1 MRNFYFMAQYTNET
15 GSVNFRL
22 KEPKSEI
29 SRIMGRYSFKGLQAD
44 FSTGLKI
51 TPSCW
56 DTETKTVTSGTNKR
70 EINLKLSKFKTS
82 IVDAHKNFNE
92 HYNRVPTK
100 EELKTIVDNAVEGKE
115 LSTVQRSKKSFD
127 DVFQEFMKLIEL
139 RNTRATASGQKPL
152 HKSYTSSFNVMYRDL
167 KDFATDSSIFLDID
181 KFDETQCLEFQNW
194 LIATERVN
202 ELSTLR
208 TRIKRLS
215 QVLKRGFEK
224 GYTQNRSYLQDEFSV
239 KVPPSFH
246 TVLTE
251 PEIKILYEHDFSDV
265 PRLERVRDLFVLGC
279 HCSLRFGDITRIE
292 NGHIDIIPGTL
303 SILLNKGSRVDKY
316 KTVNFPIFGY
326 AGEILHKYD
335 NDIKSI
341 AISNQNTND
350 YLKELFRKIP
360 YFNEKVITR
369 ERPTNKGVIFET
381 INFADKVAFHD
392 SRRSFCTNRYIEG
405 WDLLE
410 IWQYTGHTD
419 ESVFKTYFKPTFEHE
434 QVRQESIKARNEKLQ
449 KVDLQAKQ
457 IVELQSQV
465 QKMKELIESGNTEQL
480 AEIININK
488 NVS

>member
-1 MRNFYFMAQYTNET
+1 MAQYNNET

-22 KEPKSEI
+22 KEPKAEI
-29 SRIMGRYSFKGLQAD
+29 SRIMGRYSFKGLQCD
-44 FSTGLKI
+44 FSTGLKVA
-51 TPSCW
+51 PNNW
-56 DTETKTVTSGTNKR
+56 DSDSKTVTSGIEKR
-70 EINLKLSKFKTS
+70 EINQKLGKFKTS

-92 HYNRVPTK
+92 HYNRMPTK
-100 EELKTIVDNAVEGKE
+100 EEFKTIVDNAVDGKE
-115 LSTVQRSKKSFD
+115 LNTVQRNKKSFD
-127 DVFQEFMKLIEL
+127 DVFQEFMRLIEL
-139 RNTRATASGQKPL
+139 KIKRAITSGQKPL
-152 HKSYTSSFNVMYRDL
+152 HKSYVSSFNVMYRDL
-167 KDFATDSSIFLDID
+167 KDFSIDNNIFLDID
-181 KFDETQCLEFQNW
+181 KFDEVQCLEFQNW
-194 LIATERVN
+194 LLGTERVG

-215 QVLKRGFEK
+215 AVLKRAFEK
-224 GYTQNRSYLQDEFSV
+224 GYTENRSYMQDEFSV

-251 PEIKILYEHDFSDV
+251 PEIKILYEHDFSAS

-279 HCSLRFGDITRIE
+279 HTSLRFGDITRIE
-292 NGHIDIIPGTL
+292 NGHIELSLGNI
-303 SILLNKGSRVDKY
+303 SILLNKGSQVDKY

-326 AGEILHKYD
+326 AGEILSKYN

-350 YLKELFRKIP
+350 YLKELFKVVP
-360 YFNEKVITR
+360 YFSEKIITR
-369 ERPTNKGVIFET
+369 ERPTNEGVVFET
-381 INFADKVAFHD
+381 INFAEKVAFHD

-449 KVDLQAKQ
+449 KVDLQTKQ
-457 IVELQSQV
+457 IEELQDQIA
-465 QKMKELIESGNTEQL
+465 KMQELIDNGNIEQL
-480 AEIININK
+480 AKIINLK
-488 NVS
+488 NIS

>member
-1 MRNFYFMAQYTNET
+1 MAKTYSNET

-22 KEPKSEI
+22 KEPNAEI
-29 SRIMGRYSFKGLQAD
+29 SRIMGRYSFKGLQSD
-44 FSTGLKI
+44 FSTGLKVA
-51 TPSCW
+51 PSSW
-56 DTETKTVTSGTNKR
+56 DTDTKTVTSGIEKR
-70 EINLKLSKFKTS
+70 EFNQQLSKFKTS

-92 HYNRVPTK
+92 HYNRMPTK
-100 EELKTIVDNAVEGKE
+100 EELKTIVDNAVGGKE
-115 LSTVQRSKKSFD
+115 LNTVQRNKKSFD
-127 DVFQEFMKLIEL
+127 DVFHEFMRLIEL
-139 RNTRATASGQKPL
+139 KIKRAIASGQKPL
-152 HKSYTSSFNVMYRDL
+152 HKSYVSSFNVMYRDL
-167 KDFATDSSIFLDID
+167 KDFAIDNNIFLDID
-181 KFDETQCLEFQNW
+181 KFDEVQCLEFQNW
-194 LIATERVN
+194 LLGTERVG

-215 QVLKRGFEK
+215 AVLKRGFEK
-224 GYTQNRSYLQDEFSV
+224 GYTENRSYMQDEFSV

-251 PEIKILYEHDFSDV
+251 PEIKILYEHDFSGS
-265 PRLERVRDLFVLGC
+265 PRLEKVRDLFVLGC
-279 HCSLRFGDITRIE
+279 HCSLRFGDITRVE
-292 NGHIDIIPGTL
+292 SGHIELSSGNI

-326 AGEILHKYD
+326 TGEILSKYN

-341 AISNQNTND
+341 VISNQNTNE
-350 YLKELFRKIP
+350 YLKELFKAIP

-369 ERPTNKGVIFET
+369 ERPTNEGVVFET

-419 ESVFKTYFKPTFEHE
+419 ESIFKTYFKPTFEHE
-434 QVRQESIKARNEKLQ
+434 QIRQENIKARNEKLQ
-449 KVDLQAKQ
+449 KVDLQTKE
-457 IVELQSQV
+457 IEELKAQM
-465 QKMKELIESGNTEQL
+465 QKMEELIKSGNIEQL
-480 AEIININK
+480 AEIVNINK

>member
-1 MRNFYFMAQYTNET
+1 MAQYNNET

-22 KEPKSEI
+22 KEPKSDI
-29 SRIMGRYSFKGLQAD
+29 SRIMGRYSFKGLQTD
-44 FSTGLKI
+44 FSTGLKVI
-51 TPSCW
+51 PSSW
-56 DTETKTVTSGTNKR
+56 DSETKTVTSGTDKR
-70 EINLKLSKFKTS
+70 EINQKLGKFKTS
-82 IVDAHKNFNE
+82 IVDGHKNFNE

-115 LSTVQRSKKSFD
+115 LNTVQKNKKSFD
-127 DVFQEFMKLIEL
+127 DVFQEFMRLIEL
-139 RNTRATASGQKPL
+139 KIKRAIASGQKPL
-152 HKSYTSSFNVMYRDL
+152 HKSYVSSFNVMYRDL
-167 KDFATDSSIFLDID
+167 KDFALDNNIFLDID

-194 LIATERVN
+194 LLGTERVG

-215 QVLKRGFEK
+215 AVLKRGFEK
-224 GYTQNRSYLQDEFSV
+224 GYTENRSYMQDEFSV

-251 PEIKILYEHDFSDV
+251 PEIKILYEHDFSNS

-292 NGHIDIIPGTL
+292 NGHIDISSGTL
-303 SILLNKGSRVDKY
+303 SILLNKGSRIDKY

-326 AGEILHKYD
+326 VGEILSKYD
-335 NDIKSI
+335 NNIKSI
-341 AISNQNTND
+341 AISNQNTNE
-350 YLKELFRKIP
+350 YLKELFREIP

-369 ERPTNKGVIFET
+369 ERPTNEGVVFET
-381 INFADKVAFHD
+381 INFADKIAFHD

-434 QVRQESIKARNEKLQ
+434 QIRKESIIARNEKLQ
-449 KVDLQAKQ
+449 KADLQTKE
-457 IVELQSQV
+457 IEELKAQM
-465 QKMKELIESGNTEQL
+465 QKMQELIESGNIEQL
-480 AEIININK
+480 AEIINLK
-488 NVS
+488 NIG

>member
-1 MRNFYFMAQYTNET
+1 MAGAKKYNNET

-22 KEPKSEI
+22 KEPTKEI
-29 SRIMGRYSFKGLQAD
+29 SRIMGRYSFKDLKID

-51 TPSCW
+51 ATNRW
-56 DTETKTVTSGTNKR
+56 DSDSKTVTSGGDKR
-70 EINLKLSKFKTS
+70 EINQKLSKFKTS
-82 IVDAHKNFNE
+82 IVDSHKNFNE
-92 HYNRVPTK
+92 HYSRIPTK
-100 EELKTIVDNAVEGKE
+100 DELKTIVENGVEGKE
-115 LSTVQRSKKSFD
+115 LTTVQRSKKSFD
-127 DVFQEFMKLIEL
+127 DVFQEFMRLIEL
-139 RNTRATASGQKPL
+139 RNSRAESSGQKTL
-152 HKSYTSSFNVMYRDL
+152 HKTYISSFNVMYRDL
-167 KDFATDSSIFLDID
+167 RDFANDNNIFLDID
-181 KFDETQCLEFQNW
+181 KFDEVQCLEFQNW
-194 LIATERVN
+194 LLDTEKVKS
-202 ELSTLR
+202 LSTLK

-215 QVLKRGFEK
+215 QVQKRAFEK
-224 GYTQNRSYLQDEFSV
+224 GYTNNRSYLHDEYSV

-251 PEIKILYEHDFSDV
+251 PEIKILYEYDFSDV

-292 NGHIDIIPGTL
+292 NGHIEYSSGNI

-316 KTVNFPIFGY
+316 KTVTFPIFGY
-326 AGEILHKYD
+326 AGEILSKYD
-335 NDIKSI
+335 NNIKSI
-341 AISNQNTND
+341 AISNQNTNE
-350 YLKELFRKIP
+350 YLKELFREIP

-369 ERPTNKGVIFET
+369 ERPTNEGVVFET

-449 KVDLQAKQ
+449 KVDLQTKEIEELKAQ
-457 IVELQSQV
+457 I
-465 QKMKELIESGNTEQL
+465 QKMQEIIESGNKEQQ
-480 AEIININK
+480 AKIINLK
-488 NVS
+488 NIS

>member
-1 MRNFYFMAQYTNET
+1 MAQYNNET

-22 KEPKSEI
+22 KEPKAEI

-44 FSTGLKI
+44 FSTGLKVA
-51 TPSCW
+51 PSSW
-56 DTETKTVTSGTNKR
+56 DSETKTVTSGTDKR
-70 EINLKLSKFKTS
+70 EINQKLSKFKTS
-82 IVDAHKNFNE
+82 IVDGHKNFNE

-115 LSTVQRSKKSFD
+115 LNTVQKNKKSFD
-127 DVFQEFMKLIEL
+127 DVFQDFTKLIEL
-139 RNTRATASGQKPL
+139 KNTRAIASGQKPM
-152 HKSYTSSFNVMYRDL
+152 HKTYISSFNVMYKDL
-167 KDFATDSSIFLDID
+167 KDFATDNSIFLDID

-194 LIATERVN
+194 LIATERVK

-215 QVLKRGFEK
+215 QVLKRAFEK
-224 GYTQNRSYLQDEFSV
+224 AYTQNRSYLQDEFSV

-251 PEIKILYEHDFSDV
+251 PEIKILYEHDFSNS

-292 NGHIDIIPGTL
+292 NGHIDISSGTI

-316 KTVNFPIFGY
+316 KTVNFPTFGFTE
-326 AGEILHKYD
+326 AILNKYN
-335 NDIKSI
+335 NDIQGI
-341 AISNQNTND
+341 AISNQNTNE
-350 YLKELFRKIP
+350 YLKELFREIP

-369 ERPTNKGVIFET
+369 ERPTNEGVVFET

-449 KVDLQAKQ
+449 RVDLQAKQ
-457 IVELQSQV
+457 IEDLHKRMLKMQELY
-465 QKMKELIESGNTEQL
+465 ESGNMEQL

>member
-1 MRNFYFMAQYTNET
+1 MAQYNNET

-22 KEPKSEI
+22 KEPKAEI
-29 SRIMGRYSFKGLQAD
+29 SRIMGRYSFKGLQCD
-44 FSTGLKI
+44 FSTGLKVA
-51 TPSCW
+51 PSNW
-56 DTETKTVTSGTNKR
+56 DSDTKTVTSGIEKR
-70 EINLKLSKFKTS
+70 EINQKLSKFKTS

-92 HYNRVPTK
+92 HYNRLPTK
-100 EELKTIVDNAVEGKE
+100 EEFKTIVDNAIDGKE
-115 LSTVQRSKKSFD
+115 LNTVQRNKKSFD

-139 RNTRATASGQKPL
+139 KIKRAIASGQKPL
-152 HKSYTSSFNVMYRDL
+152 HKSYVSSFNVMYRDL
-167 KDFATDSSIFLDID
+167 KDFAVDNNIFLDID

-194 LIATERVN
+194 LLGTERVG

-215 QVLKRGFEK
+215 AVLKRAFEK
-224 GYTQNRSYLQDEFSV
+224 GYTENRSYMQDEFSV

-251 PEIKILYEHDFSDV
+251 PEIKILYEHDFSGS

-279 HCSLRFGDITRIE
+279 HSSLRFGDITRIE
-292 NGHIDIIPGTL
+292 SGHIDQSTGTV

-326 AGEILHKYD
+326 AGEILSKYN

-350 YLKELFRKIP
+350 YLKELFKVVP
-360 YFNEKVITR
+360 YFSEKIITR
-369 ERPTNKGVIFET
+369 ERPTNEGVVFET
-381 INFADKVAFHD
+381 INFAEKVAFHD

-449 KVDLQAKQ
+449 KVDLQTKQ
-457 IVELQSQV
+457 IEELQDQIA
-465 QKMKELIESGNTEQL
+465 KMQELIDNGNIEQL
-480 AEIININK
+480 AKIINLK
-488 NVS
+488 NIS

>member
-1 MRNFYFMAQYTNET
+1 MAQYNNET

-22 KEPKSEI
+22 KEPKAEI

-44 FSTGLKI
+44 FSTGLKVA
-51 TPSCW
+51 PSNW
-56 DTETKTVTSGTNKR
+56 DTDTKTVTSGIEKR
-70 EINLKLSKFKTS
+70 DINQKLGKFKTS

-92 HYNRVPTK
+92 HYNRMPTK
-100 EELKTIVDNAVEGKE
+100 EELKTIVDNAVDGKD
-115 LSTVQRSKKSFD
+115 LNTVQRNKKSFD

-139 RNTRATASGQKPL
+139 KIKRAIASGQKPL
-152 HKSYTSSFNVMYRDL
+152 HKSYISSFNVMYRDL
-167 KDFATDSSIFLDID
+167 KDFAVDNNIFLDID
-181 KFDETQCLEFQNW
+181 KFDETLCLEFQNW
-194 LIATERVN
+194 LLGTERVG

-215 QVLKRGFEK
+215 AVLKRAFEK
-224 GYTQNRSYLQDEFSV
+224 GYTENRSYMQDEFSV

-251 PEIKILYEHDFSDV
+251 PEIKILYEHDFSGS

-279 HCSLRFGDITRIE
+279 HSSLRFVDITRIE
-292 NGHIDIIPGTL
+292 SGHIDQSTGTL

-326 AGEILHKYD
+326 AGEILSKYK

-350 YLKELFRKIP
+350 YLKELFKVVP
-360 YFNEKVITR
+360 YFSEKIITR
-369 ERPTNKGVIFET
+369 ERPTNEGVVFET
-381 INFADKVAFHD
+381 INFAEKVAFHD

-449 KVDLQAKQ
+449 KVDLQTKQ
-457 IVELQSQV
+457 IEELQDQIA
-465 QKMKELIESGNTEQL
+465 KMQELIDNGNIEQL
-480 AEIININK
+480 AKIINLK
-488 NVS
+488 NIS

>member
-1 MRNFYFMAQYTNET
+1 MAQYNNET

-22 KEPKSEI
+22 KEPKAEI
-29 SRIMGRYSFKGLQAD
+29 SRIMGRYSFKGLQCD
-44 FSTGLKI
+44 FSTGLKVA
-51 TPSCW
+51 PSNW
-56 DTETKTVTSGTNKR
+56 DSDTKTVTSGIEKR
-70 EINLKLSKFKTS
+70 DINQKLGKFKTS

-92 HYNRVPTK
+92 HYNRLPTK

-115 LSTVQRSKKSFD
+115 LNTVQKNKKSFD
-127 DVFQEFMKLIEL
+127 DVFQDFTKLIEL
-139 RNTRATASGQKPL
+139 KNTRAIASGQKPM
-152 HKSYTSSFNVMYRDL
+152 HKTYISSFNVMYKDL
-167 KDFATDSSIFLDID
+167 KDFATDNSIFLDID

-194 LIATERVN
+194 LLGTERVG

-215 QVLKRGFEK
+215 AVLKRAFEK
-224 GYTQNRSYLQDEFSV
+224 GYTENRSYMQDEFSV

-251 PEIKILYEHDFSDV
+251 PEIKILYEHDFSGS

-279 HCSLRFGDITRIE
+279 HSSLRFGDITRIE
-292 NGHIDIIPGTL
+292 NGHIELGLGNI

-326 AGEILHKYD
+326 AGEILSKYN

-350 YLKELFRKIP
+350 YLKELFKVVP
-360 YFNEKVITR
+360 YFGEKVITR
-369 ERPTNKGVIFET
+369 ERLTNDGVVFET
-381 INFADKVAFHD
+381 IDFADKVAFHD

-434 QVRQESIKARNEKLQ
+434 QIRQESIKARNEKLQ
-449 KVDLQAKQ
+449 KVDLQTKE
-457 IVELQSQV
+457 IEELKAQM
-465 QKMKELIESGNTEQL
+465 QKMQELIESGNIEQL
-480 AEIININK
+480 AKIINLK
-488 NVS
+488 NIS

>member
-1 MRNFYFMAQYTNET
+1 MAQYSNET

-44 FSTGLKI
+44 FSTGLKV
-51 TPSCW
+51 TPSSW
-56 DTETKTVTSGTNKR
+56 DSDTKTVTSGADKR
-70 EINLKLSKFKTS
+70 EINQKLGKFKTS
-82 IVDAHKNFNE
+82 IVDAHKNFNG
-92 HYNRVPTK
+92 HYNRLPTK
-100 EELKTIVDNAVEGKE
+100 EELKTIVNNAVEGKE
-115 LSTVQRSKKSFD
+115 HNTVQKNKKSFD
-127 DVFQEFMKLIEL
+127 DVFQEFMRLIEL
-139 RNTRATASGQKPL
+139 KIKRAIASNQKPL
-152 HKSYTSSFNVMYRDL
+152 HKSYVSSFNVMYRDL
-167 KDFATDSSIFLDID
+167 KDFATDNSIFLDID

-194 LIATERVN
+194 LLGTERVG

-215 QVLKRGFEK
+215 AVLKRGFEK
-224 GYTQNRSYLQDEFSV
+224 GYTENRSYMQDEFSV

-251 PEIKILYEHDFSDV
+251 PEIKILFEHDFSDS

-279 HCSLRFGDITRIE
+279 HSSLRFGDITRIE
-292 NGHIDIIPGTL
+292 SGHIDTSSETI

-326 AGEILHKYD
+326 AGEILNKYD

-341 AISNQNTND
+341 AISNQNTNE
-350 YLKELFRKIP
+350 YLKELFKEIP

-369 ERPTNKGVIFET
+369 ERPTNEGVVFET
-381 INFADKVAFHD
+381 INFTDKVAFHD

-419 ESVFKTYFKPTFEHE
+419 ESIFKTYFKPTFEHE
-434 QVRQESIKARNEKLQ
+434 QIRQESIKARNEKLQ
-449 KVDLQAKQ
+449 KVDLQTKE
-457 IVELQSQV
+457 IEELKAQM
-465 QKMKELIESGNTEQL
+465 QKMEELIKSGNIEQL
-480 AEIININK
+480 AEIVNINK